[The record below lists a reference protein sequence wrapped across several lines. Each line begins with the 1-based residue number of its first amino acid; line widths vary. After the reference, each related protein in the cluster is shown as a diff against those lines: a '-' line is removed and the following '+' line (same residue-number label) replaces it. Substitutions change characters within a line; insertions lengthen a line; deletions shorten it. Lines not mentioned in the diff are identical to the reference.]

1 MFCQVHAFFKISKR
15 LRDFEKVKEAMVQ
28 TFIVVIILRYFD
40 GFGQGGESFVNEI
53 HIQKDFGL
61 IH

>member
-1 MFCQVHAFFKISKR
+1 